1 MTFDLERFLKAQ
13 DSCYQTILTE
23 LRNGQKRTHWMWFI
37 FPQITGLGRS
47 PTAQYY
53 AISGIEEARTYLDH
67 PLLGTRLKE
76 CTQTVLGIQDRT
88 LQEIFGNPDDWKFR
102 SSMTLFEYTAPN
114 EKIFS
119 EALERYCEGKRDW
132 KTLEII
138 ENTDPNYS

>member
-119 EALERYCEGKRDW
+119 EALERYCEGKRDR